1 MAQIYNQFS
10 FLLSIVEQLDIQV
23 DYFDRESNWQ
33 VDMEDPHW
41 LVLFLLFT
49 AVQTLRISREL
60 QPLIVLVLQELTG
73 ERAME
78 VLPALDSLYL
88 EEYQPSGS
96 DQ

>member
-1 MAQIYNQFS
+1 
-10 FLLSIVEQLDIQV
+10 
-23 DYFDRESNWQ
+23 
-33 VDMEDPHW
+33 MEDPHW

-73 ERAME
+73 ERAMK